1 MEGPISHAALLP
13 PPLVVLPPP
22 AMLMDKGEF
31 EAIRRLTLEHTLE
44 ALSEIFGRGF
54 RSLEELFEF
63 NRSIKEPDGLE
74 YFLLQGSWPSKQ
86 RSRVQILAEA
96 PSL

>member
-1 MEGPISHAALLP
+1 MA
-13 PPLVVLPPP
+13 VLPPP

-63 NRSIKEPDGLE
+63 IRSIKEPDGLE
-74 YFLLQGSWPSKQ
+74 YFYSKVLGLVNRDPGFKSRPGLHPFSQ
-86 RSRVQILAEA
+86 RSSFWR
-96 PSL
+96 